1 MAQLSYIRT
10 EAKQTPNTQ
19 LNVPTDES
27 IGAFLF
33 DISGFQKPFESYPV
47 LYYHFK
53 NNTIQCINNMDDA
66 LLLGIKDEGFL
77 NGLLYYHLS
86 QFFNFVGGS
95 QPVYVAIADCSKD
108 WEVIQYLQQ
117 QVSGKLFHIGIWT
130 SQPIWKINPEGGM
143 GFTSLITDLQH
154 QANEINGKI
163 GESTHSM
170 VPLHIVL
177 CGNSNYVEG
186 STTNLIRYKDLP
198 NAYELECP
206 KVSVALVQNGSP
218 EVRQMQSSNPMQAPV
233 TSLGLIMAC
242 IALCG
247 AEESIASLE
256 KCDLNK
262 NEGFNYPEWGV
273 GATGTPINNVHRVW
287 ANIISS
293 RGYILPIDY
302 ESMEASYYLSS
313 DQTLSEGDFGCI
325 ANNRVMH
332 KSRRAM
338 STALAPYINGD
349 HMYAP
354 GTNELSITSQAIITT
369 SINTVLDTI
378 MKNKKG
384 QNQIGGRVVSFLP
397 GDDNLETD
405 SISIRLEIKPVNYSS
420 TISEDVSHNVS

>member
-10 EAKQTPNTQ
+10 EAKQTPLNQ
-19 LNVPTDES
+19 LSIPTDES

-33 DISGFQKPFESYPV
+33 DISGFDKPFESYPV

-53 NNTIQCINNMDDA
+53 NNTVKCINNMDDA
-66 LLLGIKDEGFL
+66 LLLGIKDDGFI

-86 QFFNFVGGS
+86 QFFNFVDGPQS
-95 QPVYVAIADCSKD
+95 VYVAIADCSKD
-108 WEVIQYLQQ
+108 WNVIQYIQQ
-117 QVSGKLFHIGIWT
+117 QVSGKIFHIGVWT
-130 SQPIWKINPEGGM
+130 SQPIWSIKSDGRM

-177 CGNSNYVEG
+177 CGNSNYIG
-186 STTNLIRYKDLP
+186 GAPIRYKELP
-198 NAYELECP
+198 NAFELECP
-206 KVSVALVQNGSP
+206 KVSVALIQNGSP
-218 EVRQMQSSNPMQAPV
+218 DVRQMQGENPLQAPV

-242 IALCG
+242 LALCG

-262 NEGFNYPEWGV
+262 NEGFNFPEWGV
-273 GATGTPINNVHRVW
+273 GSTGTPINSVHRVW

-293 RGYILPIDY
+293 RGYIIPIDY
-302 ESMEASYYLSS
+302 EGMEASYYLSS
-313 DQTLSEGDFGCI
+313 DQTLSNGDFGSI

-338 STALAPYINGD
+338 STALLPYIHGD

-354 GTNELSITSQAIITT
+354 GTNELSITSKAIITT
-369 SINTVLDTI
+369 SINTILDTI

-384 QNQIGGRVVSFLP
+384 LKQIDGRIVNFLQSN
-397 GDDNLETD
+397 DNSETD
-405 SISIRLEIKPVNYSS
+405 SIALKLEIKPVNYSS
-420 TISEDVSHNVS
+420 ALSEDVSHNVS